1 MVQVPTLATGVYLST
16 LLVGVIIKD
25 PVSELPTMNVA
36 VYPKSEEFEFIVLTM
51 LRILLK
57 KSLLVISIRSAT
69 T

>member
-36 VYPKSEEFEFIVLTM
+36 VYPKSEEFKFIVLTM

-57 KSLLVISIRSAT
+57 KLLLVISIRSAT